1 MAILIAYK
9 FSGNGL
15 VLSMGETGIIID
27 RLIVRQS
34 LKIYAKISSIH
45 S

>member
-1 MAILIAYK
+1 MYK

-15 VLSMGETGIIID
+15 VLLMGETGIIID